1 MPTNFF
7 WSTHDSN
14 AESRSFQMLTIR
26 NTFSDLDFSMLK
38 KPDEDFKRIAE
49 LAYGANLKNKKKI
62 KVT

>member
-1 MPTNFF
+1 
-7 WSTHDSN
+7 
-14 AESRSFQMLTIR
+14 MLTIR

-38 KPDEDFKRIAE
+38 KPDEEFKRIAE